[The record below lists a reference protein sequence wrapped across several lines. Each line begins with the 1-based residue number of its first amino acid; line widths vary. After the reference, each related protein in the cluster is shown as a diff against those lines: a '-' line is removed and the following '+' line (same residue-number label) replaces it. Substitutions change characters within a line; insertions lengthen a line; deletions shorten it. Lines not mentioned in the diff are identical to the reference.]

1 MSDLKQQFEA
11 AAAASRQ
18 LTRRPDNQTMLRLYA
33 LYKQASAGDVAGSRP
48 GAFDFVGG
56 AKYDARAELKGTS
69 PEDAMRKYIDLVN
82 QLKA

>member
-11 AAAASRQ
+11 AAAASKQ

-33 LYKQASAGDVAGSRP
+33 LYKQASAGDVAGDRP
-48 GAFDFVGG
+48 GAFDFVGS
-56 AKYDARAELKGTS
+56 AKYDAWAGLKGMTS
-69 PEDAMRKYIDLVN
+69 EDAMRQYIDLVK